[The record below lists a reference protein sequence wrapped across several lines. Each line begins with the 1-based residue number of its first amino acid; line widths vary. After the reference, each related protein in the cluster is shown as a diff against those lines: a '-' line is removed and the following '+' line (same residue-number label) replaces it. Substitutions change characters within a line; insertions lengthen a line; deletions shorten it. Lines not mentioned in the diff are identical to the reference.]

1 MTGFEKKAI
10 CVTVFRMD
18 AEDKKKLDRILE
30 LAEENNKYVR
40 SVRKSQKTSQMFKAI
55 YWVVIIVFVL
65 GGFYYVQPYLKTL
78 NGIYSS
84 VSSKDG
90 GFGFSDTKQI
100 QNLISQ
106 FKGTNSTQ
114 TK

>member
-1 MTGFEKKAI
+1 
-10 CVTVFRMD
+10 MD

-40 SVRKSQKTSQMFKAI
+40 SVRKSQKTSQMIKAI

-65 GGFYYVQPYLKTL
+65 GGFYYIQLYLKTL

-90 GFGFSDTKQI
+90 GFGFSDSAQI
-100 QNLISQ
+100 QKLIEQ
-106 FKGTNSTQ
+106 FKGMNGTTTQ
-114 TK
+114 